1 MSRSC
6 PKCSRT
12 FPDKVF
18 FCGEDGTITVQDQEA
33 GNRDPRLGQRLGG
46 YIVVAQV
53 ADGAMGRVYE
63 GRHAENKSRV
73 AIKVLHEPVAQDRV
87 AVERFKREYETA
99 GELKDPRIIKVLEFG
114 ETPEGSYFM
123 TMEYLEGEELRKA
136 LEREHSIPKERILRV
151 VCQIAL
157 ALDYAHSFGFI
168 HRDLK
173 PDNIFLCFTGQ
184 GDTVRVL
191 DFGSVKL
198 QVETG
203 PKLTALGTTLGSPYY
218 MSPEQARGAVDVD
231 QRTDIFALS
240 AIVYEMITGNVAFN
254 APNVAQILV
263 KIMTESP
270 QSPST
275 INPSSPQSVDDVI
288 DKGLR
293 KDKNKRYGSAIEF
306 AEALLTAYG
315 LTGTVQQ
322 WADTPQSEIKSALE
336 RAVPPSPKPYG
347 TESLPPPAPSGA
359 VPKQIPDAMAA
370 TGISMPR
377 LSPPP
382 GVESPS
388 NSAWTFATTSSSTP
402 ASSSGIKIPFLDHG
416 ETTSTSAHRAKDF
429 AYGILIGMVV
439 ALIVMGAALALFAK

>member
-1 MSRSC
+1 
-6 PKCSRT
+6 
-12 FPDKVF
+12 VF
-18 FCGEDGTITVQDQEA
+18 FCGEDGTITVQDQEE
-33 GNRDPRLGQRLGG
+33 GNRDRRLGQRLGG

-73 AIKVLHEPVAQDRV
+73 AIKVLHEPVAEDRV

-136 LEREHSIPKERILRV
+136 LERERTLPKERIIRV

-157 ALDYAHSFGFI
+157 ALDHAHSFGFI

-173 PDNIFLCFTGQ
+173 PDNIFLCFTRQ
-184 GDTVRVL
+184 GDAVRIL

-218 MSPEQARGAVDVD
+218 MSPEQARGAGDVD
-231 QRTDIFALS
+231 QRTDVFALS
-240 AIVYEMITGNVAFN
+240 AIVYEMITGNVAFG

-263 KIMTESP
+263 KIMSESP

-275 INPSSPQSVDDVI
+275 LNPSSPQSLDDVI
-288 DKGLR
+288 EKGLH

-306 AEALLTAYG
+306 AQALLTAYG
-315 LTGTVQQ
+315 FTGTVAK
-322 WADTPQSEIKSALE
+322 WADTPQEEIKSALE
-336 RAVPPSPKPYG
+336 NAVPPSPKPYG
-347 TESLPPPAPSGA
+347 AESLPPQQPSAAA
-359 VPKQIPDAMAA
+359 VKQIQDAAA
-370 TGISMPR
+370 DAGVSMPR
-377 LSPPP
+377 MSPPP
-382 GVESPS
+382 TVESPL
-388 NSAWTFATTSSSTP
+388 SSSSALSNAAALSFPP
-402 ASSSGIKIPFLDHG
+402 ASSSKIKTPFLDEG
-416 ETTSTSAHRAKDF
+416 ETTSIGTRRTKDF
-429 AYGILIGMVV
+429 AYGIIIGMVG
-439 ALIVMGAALALFAK
+439 ALIAMGAALALFAK

>member
-18 FCGEDGTITVQDQEA
+18 FCGEDGTITVQDQEE

-136 LEREHSIPKERILRV
+136 LEREHSLHKERIIRV

-157 ALDYAHSFGFI
+157 ALDHAHSFGFI

-184 GDTVRVL
+184 GDVVRVL

-218 MSPEQARGAVDVD
+218 MSPEQARGAQDVD
-231 QRTDIFALS
+231 QRTDVFALS

-254 APNVAQILV
+254 GPNVAQILV
-263 KIMTESP
+263 KIMSESP

-306 AEALLTAYG
+306 AQALLTAYG
-315 LTGTVQQ
+315 LTGKVEQ
-322 WADTPQSEIKSALE
+322 WADTPQTEIKKALE
-336 RAVPPSPKPYG
+336 RAVPPTPKPYG
-347 TESLPPPAPSGA
+347 AESVPPPAPPS
-359 VPKQIPDAMAA
+359 KQTPDVAA
-370 TGISMPR
+370 GTGLSMPR
-377 LSPPP
+377 ISPTPS
-382 GVESPS
+382 VENAS
-388 NSAWTFATTSSSTP
+388 NSVWSFSTTSSSTR
-402 ASSSGIKIPFLDHG
+402 ASSSGIKIPFLDEG
-416 ETTSTSAHRAKDF
+416 ETSSLSARRTKDF
-429 AYGILIGMVV
+429 AYGVVIGMVV